1 MIITFD
7 SLELLL
13 SRIVRAVDKTI
24 AEDIPQERREKEL
37 ETKNYLAH
45 IRGDYLNNNLRRLVA
60 IDGIEL
66 HPFRRYG
73 WEGRILIDRENKITI
88 GVTTQA
94 NLQVIPR
101 KKDRNCPNYMQTLLR
116 ILNGDLESPA
126 TQISFL
132 PPASQ
137 FAPEVYEDDFDS
149 IMAGVLDPNSG
160 FRHCIVAYTSD
171 HDEISDIAFY
181 LLNGDFEIVEKHGLR
196 GYIQPDF
203 SRLTASSNHSETT
216 TASTQNARSLVKLK
230 KKPGIKPTLKSFEE
244 ENEV

>member
-88 GVTTQA
+88 GVTTQT

-116 ILNGDLESPA
+116 ILNGDLESLA

-149 IMAGVLDPNSG
+149 IMAGVLDLG
-160 FRHCIVAYTSD
+160 
-171 HDEISDIAFY
+171 
-181 LLNGDFEIVEKHGLR
+181 
-196 GYIQPDF
+196 
-203 SRLTASSNHSETT
+203 TASSHI
-216 TASTQNARSLVKLK
+216 L
-230 KKPGIKPTLKSFEE
+230 PIMMKSATSPSIC
-244 ENEV
+244 